1 MGGRMKMLCIKVDVD
16 TFAGMRE
23 GVPRLI
29 DIFRACGVKATFFIS
44 MGPDNSGRAVRRVF
58 TKKGF
63 LRKMLRTRAVSVY
76 GFPTVLYGTLLPAP
90 QIVAEN
96 QPVID
101 GLKAGGFEIGIHG
114 YDHVKW
120 HDYVPSMSE
129 SQVAGELTKAVDIY
143 RKAVGSD
150 PRSFAAPG
158 WSWSAA
164 AQRLMDKNGI
174 IYTSN
179 TRGTAPFFPVYGN
192 ERSGVLELPTTLP
205 TLDEVLGVKI
215 SDLNALGVM
224 YHELVLKQDLAVF
237 TIHAELEGM
246 VYADWFAGVLNRV
259 IREGVRVCD
268 LATCAQG
275 LLKDTGRIP
284 FCPIE
289 MGEIDGRAGAVA
301 LQGKA
306 RQGLSG

>member
-1 MGGRMKMLCIKVDVD
+1 MKTLCIKVDVD
-16 TFAGMRE
+16 TFKGVRE

-29 DIFRACGVKATFFIS
+29 DIFGKAGVKATFFIS

-63 LRKMLRTRAVSVY
+63 LKKMLRTKAASVY
-76 GFPTVLYGTLLPAP
+76 GFPTILYGTLLPAP
-90 QIVAEN
+90 QMVSGN

-101 GLKAGGFEIGIHG
+101 RLKAGGFEIGIHG

-120 HDYVPSMSE
+120 HDYVPSMTE
-129 SQVAGELTKAVDIY
+129 TQVAVELAKAVDLY
-143 RKAVGSD
+143 KKAAGCD

-174 IYTSN
+174 LYTSN
-179 TRGTAPFFPVYGN
+179 TRGAAPFFPVYGA
-192 ERSGVLELPTTLP
+192 ERSDVLEMPTTLP

-215 SDLNALGVM
+215 SDLSALGVM
-224 YHELVLKQDLAVF
+224 YHELVLKQELAVF

-246 VYADWFAGVLNRV
+246 VYADWFSGVLR
-259 IREGVRVCD
+259 RLLDEGVQVCD
-268 LATCAQG
+268 LMTCAQG
-275 LLKDTGRIP
+275 LLKDKSRIP

-289 MGEIDGRAGAVA
+289 MGEIDGRAGTVA
-301 LQGKA
+301 LQGK
-306 RQGLSG
+306 SI